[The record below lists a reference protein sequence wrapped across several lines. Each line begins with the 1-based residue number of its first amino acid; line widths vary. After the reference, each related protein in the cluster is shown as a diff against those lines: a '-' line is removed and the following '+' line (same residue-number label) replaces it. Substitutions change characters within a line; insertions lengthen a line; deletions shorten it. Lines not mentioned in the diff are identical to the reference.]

1 MLANRFLQPITNVRT
16 VTTKRIQLITL
27 HNTNMRNG
35 PKINVDLQA
44 TASQIEVMRPKTVD
58 PASRLDYM
66 YPDALRCSGL
76 KVNMEVKSPVR

>member
-1 MLANRFLQPITNVRT
+1 
-16 VTTKRIQLITL
+16 
-27 HNTNMRNG
+27 MRYG